1 MVKSDKRKKLTQAQ
15 KEEIAELINSS
26 KLGDR
31 KIAEQFG
38 VSRRTVQF
46 LRTPS
51 KLVQNRETAKLR
63 KLTQKNNPTN

>member
-38 VSRRTVQF
+38 VSRRTIQF
-46 LRTPS
+46 LRDP
-51 KLVQNRETAKLR
+51 AKLEANRDLAKRR
-63 KLTQKNNPTN
+63 KELKEKSLTK

>member
-51 KLVQNRETAKLR
+51 KLVQNRELAKRR
-63 KLTQKNNPTN
+63 KELKEKNQ